1 MILPSKQ
8 KGAVL
13 ILVMSWIA
21 VLAIIVAASM
31 GVIQRRHRQVFQ
43 TASWH
48 DALYAAES
56 GVDMAVG
63 ELRKGLRGESS
74 WQGWHRDDGTSGAP
88 GESSSFFT
96 SSILLRAGEGGQRSW
111 VRVQVDAP
119 ASLRDASG
127 EQWFRVRSIGYA
139 EVSGGSV
146 ATGEELD
153 KRLRK
158 IDFRADRRTG
168 EALNQARA
176 CRIIEAIIKPVGAF
190 RVALLGDS
198 TIDMNN
204 HNIVVDSYDSR
215 DPNKSTNGFYDPV
228 KRQDNGDIA
237 TNGET
242 LDTGNAHIYGNA
254 STDGGDVL
262 RATNVS
268 GEIRDDFYQ
277 ELLPVVKP
285 VMTAEPGSPTTIN
298 NTAVLQA
305 KAGGAAQYV
314 LADVTLSGQNTLRIQ
329 GAADGSETYVQIM
342 VNGNI
347 SLSGQGK
354 IIIDPGVHVRLF
366 VGGNADMTGNGVSNP
381 NSPLHFQ
388 LYGLERAEGQPNGA
402 LKISG
407 NGGFRGAAYAPNY
420 DITMVGGGNAD
431 TIFGAFAGKTIT
443 MTGGQSVHYD
453 EALGDGGLIS
463 DYRVVSWFEDA
474 L

>member
-1 MILPSKQ
+1 MKPQIKR

-13 ILVMSWIA
+13 LLAIGWTA
-21 VLAIIVAASM
+21 VLAIIAAAAM

-63 ELRKGLRGESS
+63 ELRKGLRGDTP
-74 WQGWHRDDGTSGAP
+74 WQGWQRDDGTEAVP
-88 GESSSFFT
+88 GESAAYFT
-96 SSILLRAGEGGQRSW
+96 SSILLREGEGGQRSW
-111 VRVQVDAP
+111 VQVQVDAP
-119 ASLRDASG
+119 ATLRDASG
-127 EQWFRVRSIGYA
+127 EQWYRVRSIGYA
-139 EVSGGSV
+139 EVPGGSV
-146 ATGEELD
+146 ATGEDLD
-153 KRLRK
+153 RRLRK
-158 IDFRADRRTG
+158 IDFRSDRRTG
-168 EALNQARA
+168 EALSHARA
-176 CRIIEAIIKPVGAF
+176 TRVIEAIVKPVGAF
-190 RVALLGDS
+190 RVALLGNTS
-198 TIDMNN
+198 IDMNN

-215 DPNKSTNGFYDPV
+215 DPNKSTNGHYDPA
-228 KRQDNGDIA
+228 KRQENGDIA

-242 LDTGNAHIYGNA
+242 IDTGNAHIYGNA

-285 VMTAEPGSPTTIN
+285 TMVAEPGSPTTVN
-298 NTAVLQA
+298 NTTVLTA
-305 KAGGAAQYV
+305 KAAGPAQFI
-314 LADVTLSGQNTLRIQ
+314 LADVTLSGQNTLHIK
-329 GAADGSETYVQIM
+329 GAADGSPTYAQVL
-342 VNGNI
+342 VNGNV
-347 SLSGQGK
+347 SLSGQGQ
-354 IIIDPGVHVRLF
+354 IILDPGVHVRLF

-388 LYGLERAEGQPNGA
+388 IYGLERAAGEPNGT

-407 NGGFRGAAYAPNY
+407 NGGFRGSAYAPNY

-431 TIFGAFAGKTIT
+431 TIFGAFVGQTII
-443 MTGGQSVHYD
+443 MTGGQAVHYD
-453 EALGDGGLIS
+453 EALGEGGLIS

-474 L
+474 Y